1 MYLLDNCPILG
12 LFILGLGVLGLKIAE
27 LVVLGL
33 FCPRMVWL
41 FKNWSFL
48 RLIVLGLVISVW

>member
-12 LFILGLGVLGLKIAE
+12 LRILGMGVLALKIAE

-41 FKNWSFL
+41 FEDWTFL
-48 RLIVLGLVISVW
+48 RLIVLGLVISV